1 MKRRLYVEVV
11 LMDMVISAFER
22 RLYVEVVFKDMVIS
36 ASVQRIGKSDL
47 QTVNPRDSHA
57 WKGLLLTLQLQ
68 AQMGAC
74 VHEMSPFNVKG
85 GD

>member
-22 RLYVEVVFKDMVIS
+22 RLYVVVVFKDMVIS
-36 ASVQRIGKSDL
+36 ALVQRIGKSDL

-57 WKGLLLTLQLQ
+57 WKG
-68 AQMGAC
+68 
-74 VHEMSPFNVKG
+74 
-85 GD
+85 